1 MENENIVT
9 ENETENMQDFS
20 SDTIQSETSVET
32 ETFAE
37 TEYNENDSTETEI
50 DDSET
55 VSESS
60 GDDNE
65 EDTTDYLDEDMSI
78 PTPEDEENE
87 TSVDT
92 VSGNSLES
100 SSEGSSS
107 GSINYESFDYI
118 NEALT
123 LIKSENAAY
132 YKDSLYVQENVH
144 RELQHI
150 SFLTEC
156 LLALSAVI
164 GFFVVMHT
172 GGKLVSYFF
181 ERMR

>member
-1 MENENIVT
+1 MEIENIINENENI
-9 ENETENMQDFS
+9 QDS
-20 SDTIQSETSVET
+20 SAETIQPETS
-32 ETFAE
+32 AE
-37 TEYNENDSTETEI
+37 PEPANNDSTETEI
-50 DDSET
+50 DVPET
-55 VSESS
+55 VSEPS
-60 GDDNE
+60 GDYSEKDITE
-65 EDTTDYLDEDMSI
+65 RLDELISI
-78 PTPEDEENE
+78 LTPEDEENE
-87 TSVDT
+87 TSGDT

-100 SSEGSSS
+100 SSEGSPS
-107 GSINYESFDYI
+107 GSVSYESLDGI
-118 NEALT
+118 NEALA

-156 LLALSAVI
+156 LIALSAVI
-164 GFFVVMHT
+164 GFFAVMHT

>member
-1 MENENIVT
+1 MENENIIN
-9 ENETENMQDFS
+9 ENETENIQDS
-20 SDTIQSETSVET
+20 SVET
-32 ETFAE
+32 IQPETSAE
-37 TEYNENDSTETEI
+37 PEPANNDSTETEI
-50 DDSET
+50 DALET
-55 VSESS
+55 VSEPS
-60 GDDNE
+60 GDNNE
-65 EDTTDYLDEDMSI
+65 EDITIRLDEDISI

-100 SSEGSSS
+100 SSGSSSS
-107 GSINYESFDYI
+107 GSINYESFDDI

-132 YKDSLYVQENVH
+132 YKESLYVQENVH

-150 SFLTEC
+150 SFLTES